1 MIFDQAMSVI
11 FLIAVLAL
19 VLPAFLSTNKN
30 LREFLKNLSVWTV
43 IVIIIIVIIYL
54 IK

>member
-1 MIFDQAMSVI
+1 MIFDKVMSVI

-19 VLPAFLSTNKN
+19 ILPGFLSTNKN
-30 LREFLKNLSVWTV
+30 LKEFFKNLSVWTI
-43 IVIIIIVIIYL
+43 IVLVIIVIIYL

>member
-1 MIFDQAMSVI
+1 MIFDQVMSVI

-30 LREFLKNLSVWTV
+30 LQESSRDFV
-43 IVIIIIVIIYL
+43 
-54 IK
+54 